1 MDVTD
6 PLAIRA
12 LAHPLRLDLL
22 ELLGMA
28 GPTTAAQCAR
38 VLGVPQANCSF
49 HLRQLAKYGFVEDAG
64 PGRDRRERLW
74 RVTELNLRLRGGGDN
89 ETVSTEL
96 GNVYLQRVVQ
106 EILDWAR
113 RDDKGPDWRD
123 TGGMTAGIGLL
134 SAAEYGELYEQW
146 FALVK
151 PYFDRAAGAGLT
163 LQPGQRYVRYL
174 MAATPLPGFDPKEDE
189 DDSGPADSDGTDSGD
204 D

>member
-6 PLAIRA
+6 PRAIRA

-74 RVTELNLRLRGGGDN
+74 RVTELNLRLRGGDSA
-89 ETVSTEL
+89 TDAVSSEL
-96 GNVYLQRVVQ
+96 GNVYLQRVMQ

-113 RDDKGPDWRD
+113 RDDKGPDWRE

-134 SAAEYGELYEQW
+134 SAAEYADIYEQW

-151 PYFDRAAGAGLT
+151 PYFDRAEGGGLRP
-163 LQPGQRYVRYL
+163 QPGQRYVRYL
-174 MAATPLPGFDPKEDE
+174 MAATPLPGFDPKEGE
-189 DDSGPADSDGTDSGD
+189 DGSGD